1 MPVRLPPQQG
11 ATPSAFSCVFCGSY
25 GGGRSKEHLFRRKF
39 KDDFPWEREIAIM
52 QPSSDGHTHTE
63 LRPISQFDI
72 TLNSVCRQ
80 CNQGWLNDLEAEV
93 EPLLLVAAGD
103 GLDLRT
109 TPRQMEQLG
118 FWAVT
123 RALLRTQFTPTA
135 RAPLH
140 LFRTAFRTMK
150 PPPGF
155 AHWAYSEQ
163 YVAHAGVHESPHGL
177 NDDDYF
183 AQVSFGSKHMLFQVG
198 ISGGSEWSQ
207 RIAFE
212 LLLRPR
218 RWFAGSFFWIV
229 PTESRPVTI
238 QPLPPPSAYA
248 TVNTLS
254 IAVGLPILTSDGST
268 LDPKDVIPI
277 RYHNDLVM
285 DEFAGVPAKAFIRPP
300 RN

>member
-1 MPVRLPPQQG
+1 MSVRSPQG
-11 ATPSAFSCVFCGSY
+11 ATPRAFHCVFCGSY

-39 KDDFPWEREIAIM
+39 KDEFPWEREIAIM
-52 QPSSDGHTHTE
+52 QPSSEGFTHTE

-80 CNQGWLNDLEAEV
+80 CNQGWLNDLEAEI
-93 EPLLLVAAGD
+93 EPLLLVAARD
-103 GLDLRT
+103 GLDLHT
-109 TPRQMEQLG
+109 TPKQMERLG

-140 LFRTAFRTMK
+140 LFRTAFRTRK
-150 PPPGF
+150 PPPGCF

-177 NDDDYF
+177 DDDDYF
-183 AQVSFGSKHMLFQVG
+183 AQVSFGLKHMLFQVG

-207 RIAFE
+207 KTAFE

-218 RWFAGSFFWIV
+218 RWFPQSFYWIV
-229 PTESRPVTI
+229 PTGSGPVTI
-238 QPLPPPSAYA
+238 QPLTPEAAYA

-254 IAVGLPILTSDGST
+254 IAIGLPILTSDGST
-268 LDPKDVIPI
+268 LDPTDVIPA
-277 RYHNDLVM
+277 RHHQDLVM
-285 DEFAGVPAKAFIRPP
+285 EEFAGVPAKAFIRPSGD
-300 RN
+300 